1 MITTPRVRSLLRA
14 GTPFLIGHCV
24 WCFLATCSVA
34 DALAQEFRVY
44 TRLIDLSRPAEDTGS
59 AAPVISR
66 SLTLFHAGQSFDYLD
81 QVGELTV
88 FQPTRDRFVI
98 VSGQQPLVTVV
109 AFEELKRLEE
119 ISQREL
125 RRELEQLQQRTDT
138 SARESAEL
146 IRFALDPQFEE
157 RYDRATK
164 LLVLSSPRWEYR
176 VRCVEAEDPALLEV
190 YLHYADWTRR
200 LNAVLH
206 PNSLFPAPR
215 LVLNERLRARRLWP
229 VSVEMELKVTPRVR
243 LRAEHQFHWRLDA
256 RDRGNLSH
264 WKSLLERGDLK
275 EVPLGE
281 YQKRMLGAMLR
292 R

>member
-1 MITTPRVRSLLRA
+1 MIAKPGFQSRLPRA
-14 GTPFLIGHCV
+14 
-24 WCFLATCSVA
+24 A
-34 DALAQEFRVY
+34 ALAARLFVWSCFATLLTARAAAQELRVY
-44 TRLIDLSRPAEDTGS
+44 TRLLDLSQPAQGS
-59 AAPVISR
+59 GDVAPVISR
-66 SLTLFHAGQSFDYLD
+66 SLTLFHAGQAFDYLD

-98 VSGQQPLVTVV
+98 VNGQQPLAAVV
-109 AFEELKRLEE
+109 SFEELKRLEE
-119 ISQREL
+119 ISNREL
-125 RRELEQLQQRTDT
+125 RRELEQLEARVDAA
-138 SARESAEL
+138 ARESAEL
-146 IRFALDPQFEE
+146 IRFALNPRFDE
-157 RYDRATK
+157 RYDRAAR

-176 VRCVEAEDPALLEV
+176 VRCVEADDAALLNA

-229 VSVEMELKVTPRVR
+229 VSVEMELKVTPPVR
-243 LRAEHQFHWRLDA
+243 LRAEHQFHWRLDSK
-256 RDRGNLSH
+256 DRGNLSH
-264 WKSLLERGDLK
+264 WKSLLERSDLK